1 MCLMRLSQ
9 LPSSLR
15 KLNPKGSA
23 VYSKRFSFPS
33 LLLLPVPLLQKD
45 HLKQRN
51 KTILFESLCVFLL
64 NTLEQTLYSFL
75 IMNAIRIFFVISS
88 HTLDLFNFLL
98 LELLDAQSFWF
109 ELLQKGMWSG
119 IKNDVL
125 EKIRVLMLLDVSSRW
140 RKYR

>member
-1 MCLMRLSQ
+1 
-9 LPSSLR
+9 
-15 KLNPKGSA
+15 
-23 VYSKRFSFPS
+23 
-33 LLLLPVPLLQKD
+33 
-45 HLKQRN
+45 
-51 KTILFESLCVFLL
+51 
-64 NTLEQTLYSFL
+64 
-75 IMNAIRIFFVISS
+75 MNAIRIFFVISS